1 MQYADLVHIKPSD
14 RRAYLLTMLD
24 QPAFKAVELLKLSEF
39 LSFDNF
45 TAQLIKRF
53 DSGKTREDY
62 KVQLIDSKW
71 SWPEIS

>member
-14 RRAYLLTMLD
+14 RRVYLLTMLD

-39 LSFDNF
+39 LSFDF

-53 DSGKTREDY
+53 DSGKTREVY
-62 KVQLIDSKW
+62 KVQLIHSKW

>member
-1 MQYADLVHIKPSD
+1 MQYADLVHIKLSD

-24 QPAFKAVELLKLSEF
+24 QPAFKAVELSELSEF
-39 LSFDNF
+39 LSFDDF

>member
-24 QPAFKAVELLKLSEF
+24 QPAFKAVELSELSEF
-39 LSFDNF
+39 LSFDDF

>member
-39 LSFDNF
+39 LSFDDF

-53 DSGKTREDY
+53 DSGETREDY